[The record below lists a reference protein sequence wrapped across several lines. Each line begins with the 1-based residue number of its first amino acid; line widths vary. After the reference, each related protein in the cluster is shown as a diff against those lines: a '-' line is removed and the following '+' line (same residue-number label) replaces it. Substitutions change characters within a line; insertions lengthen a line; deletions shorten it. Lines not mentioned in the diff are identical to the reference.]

1 METLA
6 FIFGIG
12 IMSFILL
19 YIAKLLNEEHK
30 SFQFILIAF
39 VFLNILLIPKVI
51 IDTQNSCEN
60 VLSNSTVIENVTTFE
75 YIEICQDNPH
85 TTTDWFFKLGML
97 LFTLFLMY
105 CFYYIFYKIGGTNW
119 LKMKGF

>member
-12 IMSFILL
+12 IISFILL
-19 YIAKLLNEEHK
+19 YIAKLLHKEHK

-39 VFLNILLIPKVI
+39 VFLNILLIPKAI
-51 IDTQNSCEN
+51 IDTQNTCEN
-60 VLSNSTVIENVTTFE
+60 VLSNSTLIENVTTFE
-75 YIEICQDNPH
+75 YAEICQEN
-85 TTTDWFFKLGML
+85 TNSTADWFFKLGML

-105 CFYYIFYKIGGTNW
+105 CFYYIFYKVGGANW